1 MTRVRDLHEKWMRDP
16 NYRAAYG
23 ELCREFQSVRAAM
36 RTVPRHE
43 GAPEK
48 KTARRSSREKP
59 PTT

>member
-16 NYRAAYG
+16 KYRADYG

-36 RTVPRHE
+36 GTVPQHE